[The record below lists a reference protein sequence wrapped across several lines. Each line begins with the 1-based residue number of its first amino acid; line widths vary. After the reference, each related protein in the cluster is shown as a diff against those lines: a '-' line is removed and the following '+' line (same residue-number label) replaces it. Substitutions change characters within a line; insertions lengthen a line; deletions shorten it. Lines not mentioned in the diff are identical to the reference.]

1 MIIVTGGAGFIGS
14 AVVWRLNQLG
24 EDNIVIVDRL
34 GKTEKWKNLVG
45 LKYADIFHKENFID
59 MVLED
64 VVPFQV
70 EAIIHLG
77 ACSST
82 TQKDADYLLHNNFKY
97 TQALA
102 EFALEKGARFIYAS
116 SAATYGNGSKGYI
129 DDETKLDELQ
139 PLNMYGYSKHMFDLW
154 ARREGIADKIVGLKY
169 FNVYGPNEYH
179 KDDMR
184 SVVHKAFGQIK
195 ETGKVKLFKSYK
207 PEYKDGE
214 QKRDFI
220 YVKDVVDITLF
231 FLQNKNIN
239 GLFNAGTGKAR
250 SWVDLVTA
258 LFNAMELPV
267 NIEFIDMP
275 ETLKGKYQYFTQA
288 NIDKL
293 KNAGYDKPIAG
304 IEEGVTDY
312 VKNYLMKERG
322 LGS

>member
-34 GKTEKWKNLVG
+34 GETEKWKNLVG

-82 TQKDADYLLHNNFKY
+82 TQKDADYLMHNNFKY

-116 SAATYGNGSKGYI
+116 SAATYGDGSRGYL
-129 DDETKLDELQ
+129 DDETKLDELK
-139 PLNMYGYSKHMFDLW
+139 PLNMYGYSKQMFDLW
-154 ARREGIADKIVGLKY
+154 ARREGIANEIVGLKY

-184 SVVHKAFGQIK
+184 SVVHKAYGQIK

-214 QKRDFI
+214 QMRDFI
-220 YVKDVVDITLF
+220 YVKDAVDITLF
-231 FLQNKNIN
+231 FLQNKKIN
-239 GLFNAGTGKAR
+239 GLFNAGTGNAR

-258 LFNAMELPV
+258 LFNAMEMPV

-293 KNAGYDKPIAG
+293 KNAGYDKPIAD